1 MSYLVEILLPIT
13 GDDGR
18 GALERV
24 RNELTE
30 VFGGVTMHV
39 DAPAEGIWKNE
50 GDVDRDKI
58 VVVEVMTEHLNREW
72 WENYRRELEARLGQ
86 DEIVIRAAQVERL

>member
-1 MSYLVEILLPIT
+1 MSYLVEILLPVT

-18 GALERV
+18 TVLERA

-30 VFGGVTMHV
+30 AFGGVTMHLN
-39 DAPAEGIWKNE
+39 APAEGLWEKD
-50 GDVDRDKI
+50 GDVDRDSI
-58 VVVEVMTEHLNREW
+58 VVVEVMTDELDRQW
-72 WENYRRELEARLGQ
+72 WAAFRRELEARLDQ

>member
-1 MSYLVEILLPIT
+1 MSYLVEILLPVT

-18 GALERV
+18 TVLERA

-30 VFGGVTMHV
+30 EFGGVTMHLN
-39 DAPAEGIWKNE
+39 APAEGLWEND
-50 GDVDRDKI
+50 GDVDRDRI
-58 VVVEVMTEHLNREW
+58 VVVEVMTDELDRQW
-72 WENYRRELEARLGQ
+72 WAAFRRELEARLDQ